1 MKKFVYDC
9 FRILQVSLGI
19 LMELIKLPKT
29 KMICTLGPSTNSED
43 VIIQLITAGM
53 SIARLNFS
61 HGDLQE
67 HRKSFQIVRDAAK
80 KLNTR
85 VGILVDVPGPKYRT
99 GKLNDP
105 FIMLEEEQELI
116 LTSKSSELADK
127 NKISIL
133 PSGIHNDV
141 SPGSVI
147 LLNDGL
153 MELSVEK
160 VEGLEVFCKVIV
172 GGKLT
177 EKRGVAT
184 PGKSPS
190 LPFPDQNAVDALE
203 FAAEYGA
210 DFVALSTVTNESHVL
225 SAKKILQEFN
235 HSPVIISK
243 IERSEALENF
253 DQILSV
259 SDAIMVARGDMGVEV
274 KMSKLPTIQK
284 ELIFKCNNV
293 GKPVITATQ
302 MLESMIN
309 SPIPTRAEVTD
320 VANAIYDGTD
330 AIMLS
335 GETSIGS
342 FPLDAV
348 KVMSEIAQEA
358 ESSLSYEKIL
368 IDKRNYLEP
377 DTSDAIAY
385 SSVQTSNQLDA
396 DFLVAFTESGSTA
409 VRVSKYRPR
418 APILALTSTENTSNQ
433 LTLSWGVF
441 PFTISKLDNVD
452 DFFHLAESYSKQL
465 KKMDQGNVIV
475 LVAGLPIGVSGG
487 TNLLRVITL

>member
-1 MKKFVYDC
+1 
-9 FRILQVSLGI
+9 
-19 LMELIKLPKT
+19 MELIKSPKT
-29 KMICTLGPSTNSED
+29 KMICTLGPSTSSED
-43 VIIQLITAGM
+43 VIIQLISAGM

-61 HGDLQE
+61 HGNLQQ
-67 HRKSFQIVRDAAK
+67 HIKSFEIVRNAAK

-99 GKLNDP
+99 GKLKDP
-105 FIMLEEEQELI
+105 FVILEEKQELI
-116 LTSKSSELADK
+116 LTSKKNALGDK
-127 NKISIL
+127 NEISIL

-141 SPGSVI
+141 SAGSVI
-147 LLNDGL
+147 LINDGL
-153 MELSVEK
+153 MELCVEK
-160 VEGLEVFCKVIV
+160 VEGFQVYCKVVV

-190 LPFPDQNAVDALE
+190 LPFPDKNAVSALE

-210 DFVALSTVTNESHVL
+210 DFVALSTVTNDSHVL
-225 SAKKILQEFN
+225 SAKKILQNSN
-235 HSPVIISK
+235 HSPMIISK
-243 IERSEALENF
+243 IERSEALDNF

-284 ELIFKCNNV
+284 ELISKCNNV

-342 FPLDAV
+342 FPLDTV
-348 KVMSEIAQEA
+348 RVMSEIAHEA

-368 IDKRNYLEP
+368 MDKRNSLEP

-385 SSVQTSNQLDA
+385 SSVQTSNQLNA

-409 VRVSKYRPR
+409 VRVSKYRPQ

-452 DFFHLAESYSKQL
+452 DFFHLAEDYSKQF
-465 KKMDQGNVIV
+465 KKTDKGNVIV